1 MVLIVNLNT
10 TVDKTYIIDDFKID
24 RIYRPSQL
32 LSIGGGKGINVARV
46 LNTLNIEN
54 KVIGFTGGEKTGTIL
69 NTLHKEKINFVPSPI
84 HGNSRTCHLIIDKK
98 NRTET
103 IINEEGPE
111 ITKQEISH
119 FFQLFN
125 KVFTPQIKYLVIS
138 GSQPP
143 NLSHDFNA
151 KLIRQ
156 AKARGVITI
165 VDTSRKPLFHSIKAK
180 PDLIKP
186 NIDEFKMIHNKEKVT
201 LSVIKEKLMHYFRS
215 GIKLPI
221 ITLGKQGAIGLDPRT
236 KKTVKVTPP
245 SIAKVSTIGCGDAF
259 TAGLIYSFIKNY
271 PYPDALKFA
280 TATASANALKIGA
293 GVLDKRDISRLLKK
307 VKTG

>member
-10 TVDKTYIIDDFKID
+10 TVDKTYIIDDFKVD

-32 LSIGGGKGINVARV
+32 ISIGGGKGINVARV
-46 LNTLNIEN
+46 LNTLDIEN
-54 KVIGFTGGEKTGTIL
+54 KVIGFAGGEKTATIL
-69 NTLHKEKINFVPSPI
+69 NTLHREKINFVPSPI

-103 IINEEGPE
+103 IINEEGPQ

-119 FFQLFN
+119 FFQLFH
-125 KVFTPQIKYLVIS
+125 KVFTPDIKYLVIS

-143 NLSHDFNA
+143 NLPDDFYTR
-151 KLIRQ
+151 LISQ
-156 AKARGVITI
+156 AKTKGVFTLL
-165 VDTSRKPLFHSIKAK
+165 DTSRKPLLYSIKSK

-186 NIDEFKMIHNKEKVT
+186 NIDEFKMIHNKEKIT
-201 LSVIKEKLMHYFRS
+201 LSLIKEKLVHYFKS
-215 GIKLPI
+215 GIRFPI
-221 ITLGKQGAIGLDPRT
+221 VTLGKQGAIGLDPLT
-236 KKTVKVTPP
+236 KKIFKTTPP
-245 SIAKVSTIGCGDAF
+245 PINKVSTIGCGDAF

-271 PYPDALKFA
+271 KYSDSLKFA
-280 TATASANALKIGA
+280 TAVATANALKIGA
-293 GVLDKRDISRLLKK
+293 GVLDKRDISRLIKK